1 MNEIKKSPIGTIGY
15 GFIESQYLPAGKN
28 EYYLRDLQNR
38 NGIGY
43 RQLTAYEI
51 EVLVRNRNTSDNWNL
66 LLVSDDF
73 TPELVQN
80 CKFFGLVRIGKLTP
94 YYLEFHNLR
103 RPVGLYN
110 STIISCDFGDNV
122 CIDNTTYLSHY
133 IIGNDVMIVNTNE
146 MATTDHSKFG
156 NGILKEGES
165 EAIRIWME
173 VCNENGGRSIIP
185 FNGMLPG
192 DAWLWS
198 RFRDDQTLQN
208 KFKEF
213 TQAKFDNRRGYYGKI
228 GDRTV
233 IKNCK
238 IIKDVWVGSDAYL
251 KGANKLKNLTIN
263 SSPEAM
269 SQIGEGCEMVNG
281 IVGHGCR
288 VFYGVKA
295 VRFIMASHSQ
305 LKYGARLINS
315 YLGNNATISCCEVLN
330 SLIFPAH
337 EQHHNNSF
345 LCAATVMGQSNMA
358 AGATIGSNHNSRSAD
373 GEIVAGRGF
382 WPGLC
387 VSLKHNSRFAS
398 FSILAKGDYP
408 AELDI
413 PVPFSLISNDASKDE
428 LVVMPGYWFLHNMY
442 ALARN
447 SWKYTDRDKRID
459 KTQLL
464 EYDFLAPDTVNEMID
479 SLVLLK
485 RFTGM
490 AAVRPSIDNSAAHTP
505 SQNVAPSSASQTAI
519 PDKAPTPRASSTRKK
534 YTDEELIS
542 IGEKLLE
549 GPAEEVDRMEIL
561 AEGWENG
568 DRKVRLVKVHQ
579 AYSVFKE
586 LIGYY
591 TALRLLSVIKD
602 KKIGSVEKLLADLP
616 SSLPLYRWTNVGGQ
630 LIRETELQKLI
641 TQIHS
646 GKVKQWDQVHQF
658 YIAQGENYPK
668 DKLHHAL
675 AALKTIQGI
684 SLKRGG
690 KKAVKDLLEKSII
703 TRDWM
708 TKGIYTS
715 RAKDYT
721 NPFRKMV
728 YSSEEEMNT
737 VIGSLQDNSFI
748 RQEKEGLKKYRKEV
762 EAVLRQFKL

>member
-1 MNEIKKSPIGTIGY
+1 MNEIKKSPIGSLGY
-15 GFIESQYLPAGKN
+15 QFIDSRYLPEGKN
-28 EYYLRDLQNR
+28 EYYLRDRQNR
-38 NGIGY
+38 SGISY

-51 EVLVRNRNTSDNWNL
+51 EVLVRNRNTSDNWNH
-66 LLVSDDF
+66 LLVSDAF

-80 CKFFGLVRIGKLTP
+80 CKFFGLVRIGRLDP
-94 YYLEFHNLR
+94 YFLEFHNLR

-122 CIDNTTYLSHY
+122 CIDNTNYLSHY
-133 IIGNDVMIVNTNE
+133 IIGNEVMIVNTNE
-146 MATTDHSKFG
+146 MATTDHAKFG
-156 NGILKEGES
+156 NGILKEGEEES
-165 EAIRIWME
+165 IRIWME

-198 RFRDDQTLQN
+198 RFRDDAALQQ

-213 TQAKFDNRRGYYGKI
+213 TEAAFDNRRGYYGKI

-269 SQIGEGCEMVNG
+269 SQIGEGCELVNG
-281 IVGHGCR
+281 IVGFGCR
-288 VFYGVKA
+288 AFYGVKA

-345 LCAATVMGQSNMA
+345 LCAALVMGQSNMA
-358 AGATIGSNHNSRSAD
+358 AGATIGSNHNSRSPD

-398 FSILAKGDYP
+398 FAILAKGDYP

-413 PVPFSLISNDASKDE
+413 PLPFSLISNDASKDE
-428 LVVMPGYWFLHNMY
+428 LIIMPAYWFLHNMY

-447 SWKYTDRDKRID
+447 AWKYPDRDKRID

-464 EYDFLAPDTVNEMID
+464 EFDFLAPDT
-479 SLVLLK
+479 
-485 RFTGM
+485 
-490 AAVRPSIDNSAAHTP
+490 
-505 SQNVAPSSASQTAI
+505 
-519 PDKAPTPRASSTRKK
+519 
-534 YTDEELIS
+534 
-542 IGEKLLE
+542 IGEMVQALVYLGRATGQALARQSGKTKKRS
-549 GPAEEVDRMEIL
+549 EEEIL
-561 AEGWENG
+561 ALGTAWLENPREDVSSSSSTDELEVLAEGLENS
-568 DRKVRLVKVHQ
+568 DRKVRLVKVSQ
-579 AYSVFKE
+579 AYGIFRE
-586 LIGYY
+586 LISYH
-591 TALRLLSVIKD
+591 AAVQLASFIRSQ
-602 KKIGSVEKLLADLP
+602 KIGSYEDLLERVPSTLP
-616 SSLPLYRWTNVGGQ
+616 FQPWVNVGGQ
-630 LIRETELQKLI
+630 LIRESELQKLI
-641 TQIHS
+641 RQMHAGRIKTW
-646 GKVKQWDQVHQF
+646 VQVHQF
-658 YIAQGENYPK
+658 YTQQGASYAQ
-668 DKLHHAL
+668 DKLLHAL
-675 AALKTIQGI
+675 AALKQIRGI
-684 SLKRGG
+684 SLRRSG
-690 KKAVKDLLEKSII
+690 KQGLKELLEKSVS
-703 TRDWM
+703 TKEWM
-708 TKGIYTS
+708 TEGIYTS

-721 NPFRKMV
+721 NPFRQMV
-728 YSSEEEMNT
+728 YSSDEEMKA
-737 VIGSLQDNSFI
+737 VIGPLSSNGFI
-748 RQEKEGLKKYRKEV
+748 RQEKEALKNYRKEV
-762 EAVLRQFKL
+762 EAVIRKFKL